1 MKYNL
6 YLEQNK
12 EVLQALQLRKITS
25 KITKKMVNKK
35 EKTIN
40 KTIQFQQ
47 IYTFEF
53 WIKFN

>member
-6 YLEQNK
+6 YLEQ
-12 EVLQALQLRKITS
+12 S

-35 EKTIN
+35 QKTIN
-40 KTIQFQQ
+40 KSIHFKQ